1 MKERTNQLNN
11 NRNTNKQRNV
21 YDVDEVSEK
30 GERVYVLV
38 CAMFDVVC
46 IARIV
51 CVVPDSSL
59 IVGV

>member
-1 MKERTNQLNN
+1 MLLQPPVMVTQVKKRTNQLNNN

-38 CAMFDVVC
+38 CARVCDV
-46 IARIV
+46 
-51 CVVPDSSL
+51 
-59 IVGV
+59 